1 MAEKIF
7 EKQANFGW
15 GFSFNMTS
23 KAPAVAKRIWDKYED
38 AWGYV
43 NDFNDSAIEGILLSV
58 VADDDEKKNGVYFV
72 QRIKKSATDDDA
84 ILMKVGSGDIEEL
97 VATFNQEIETL
108 KNADTTNKTE
118 LEGQITTLSNTLN
131 TTTSQISST
140 IGAIDEGK
148 TIVDLID
155 ETNSLVSAN
164 KTELDGKIATL
175 STTLNTTTN
184 QISSTIGTVDEG
196 RTVVDL
202 IDETNSL
209 INETNSLVSANKQN
223 IDDNKST
230 IDAYT
235 VNNKTISTNPVLS
248 SDDLLVGEEYSVL
261 NQKAENVFPGDV
273 ITTAIS
279 KIEVMLANTT
289 LALTAAINDLETR
302 IGKPTEYNEEN
313 GEVISEASGLY
324 KKYEELSQQIET
336 N

>member
-58 VADDDEKKNGVYFV
+58 VADEDEKKNGVYFV
-72 QRIKKSATDDDA
+72 QRIKKSATDEDA
-84 ILMKVGSGDIEEL
+84 ILVKVGSGDIEEFTK
-97 VATFNQEIETL
+97 TFNEEIQKL
-108 KNADTTNKTE
+108 QKADAGNKAA
-118 LEGQITTLSNTLN
+118 LEGQITTLNTTLN
-131 TTTSQISST
+131 TEIGKISST
-140 IGAIDEGK
+140 IGTVEEGK
-148 TIVDLID
+148 TVVGLID

-164 KTELDGKIATL
+164 KQD
-175 STTLNTTTN
+175 
-184 QISSTIGTVDEG
+184 
-196 RTVVDL
+196 
-202 IDETNSL
+202 IDN
-209 INETNSLVSANKQN
+209 NKA
-223 IDDNKST
+223 T
-230 IDAYT
+230 IDTYT
-235 VNNKTISTNPVLS
+235 VNKKPISTNPVLS

-261 NQKAENVFPGDV
+261 TQKAENVFPGDV

-302 IGKPTEYNEEN
+302 IGKPAEYNEET
-313 GEVISEASGLY
+313 GELISEASGLY

>member
-7 EKQANFGW
+7 EKQTNLGW
-15 GFSFNMTS
+15 GFSFNMTG
-23 KAPAVAKRIWDKYED
+23 KAPTVAKRIWDKYED

-72 QRIKKSATDDDA
+72 QRIKKSETDDDA
-84 ILMKVGSGDIEEL
+84 ILVKVGSGDIEEL
-97 VATFNQEIETL
+97 TAKFNQEIINL
-108 KNADTTNKTE
+108 KNADSTNKTT
-118 LEGQITTLSNTLN
+118 LEGKISTLDT
-131 TTTSQISST
+131 
-140 IGAIDEGK
+140 
-148 TIVDLID
+148 
-155 ETNSLVSAN
+155 
-164 KTELDGKIATL
+164 TL
-175 STTLNTTTN
+175 STTIG

-196 RTVVDL
+196 KTVVG
-202 IDETNSL
+202 L
-209 INETNSLVSANKQN
+209 INDTNALVSANKQD
-223 IDDNKST
+223 IDNNKAT

-235 VNNKTISTNPVLS
+235 VNKKPISTNPVLN
-248 SDDLLVGEEYSVL
+248 SDDLLVAEEYSVL
-261 NQKAENVFPGDV
+261 TQKAENVFPGDV

-302 IGKPTEYNEEN
+302 IGKPAEYNEET

>member
-7 EKQANFGW
+7 ERQANFGW

-84 ILMKVGSGDIEEL
+84 ILVKVGSGDIEEL
-97 VATFNQEIETL
+97 TAAFNQEIANLKSADDNNKAALESQIKTL
-108 KNADTTNKTE
+108 N
-118 LEGQITTLSNTLN
+118 NTLN

-140 IGAIDEGK
+140 IGTVDEGK
-148 TIVDLID
+148 TIVDLIND
-155 ETNSLVSAN
+155 
-164 KTELDGKIATL
+164 
-175 STTLNTTTN
+175 
-184 QISSTIGTVDEG
+184 
-196 RTVVDL
+196 
-202 IDETNSL
+202 
-209 INETNSLVSANKQN
+209 TNSLVSANKQN
-223 IDDNKST
+223 IDDNKKT

-261 NQKAENVFPGDV
+261 TQKAENVFPGDV

-289 LALTAAINDLETR
+289 LALTAAINDLENR
-302 IGKPTEYNEEN
+302 IGKPSEYNEES
-313 GEVISEASGLY
+313 GTLISEASGLY
-324 KKYEELSQQIET
+324 KKYEELSQQIE
-336 N
+336 NN

>member
-15 GFSFNMTS
+15 GFSFNMTN

-38 AWGYV
+38 AWYYV

-58 VADDDEKKNGVYFV
+58 VADEDEKKNGVYFV

-84 ILMKVGSGDIEEL
+84 ILVKVGSGDIEEL
-97 VATFNQEIETL
+97 AAKFNQEITNL
-108 KNADTTNKTE
+108 KNTA
-118 LEGQITTLSNTLN
+118 
-131 TTTSQISST
+131 
-140 IGAIDEGK
+140 
-148 TIVDLID
+148 
-155 ETNSLVSAN
+155 
-164 KTELDGKIATL
+164 
-175 STTLNTTTN
+175 N
-184 QISSTIGTVDEG
+184 QISSTIGTVADG
-196 RTVVDL
+196 QTVVGL
-202 IDETNSL
+202 IDA
-209 INETNSLVSANKQN
+209 TNSLVSINEQN
-223 IDDNKST
+223 IDNNKKI

-235 VNNKTISTNPVLS
+235 VNDKPISSNPVLS
-248 SDDLLVGEEYSVL
+248 SDDLLVGEEYSAL
-261 NQKAENVFPGDV
+261 TQKAENVIPGDV

-302 IGKPTEYNEEN
+302 IGNPTEYNEEN
-313 GEVISEASGLY
+313 GEVITEASGLY

>member
-58 VADDDEKKNGVYFV
+58 VADEDEKKNGVYFV
-72 QRIKKSATDDDA
+72 QRIKKSAIDEDA
-84 ILMKVGSGDIEEL
+84 ILVKVGSGDIEEL
-97 VATFNQEIETL
+97 TATFNQEIANL
-108 KNADTTNKTE
+108 KSADASNKAA
-118 LEGQITTLSNTLN
+118 LEGKIGTLTSTLN
-131 TTTSQISST
+131 TETGKISST
-140 IGAIDEGK
+140 IGTVEEGK
-148 TIVDLID
+148 TVVGLID

-164 KTELDGKIATL
+164 KQD
-175 STTLNTTTN
+175 
-184 QISSTIGTVDEG
+184 
-196 RTVVDL
+196 
-202 IDETNSL
+202 IDN
-209 INETNSLVSANKQN
+209 NKA
-223 IDDNKST
+223 T

-235 VNNKTISTNPVLS
+235 VNKKPISTNPVLS

-261 NQKAENVFPGDV
+261 TQKAENVFPGDV

-302 IGKPTEYNEEN
+302 IGKPAEYNEET
-313 GEVISEASGLY
+313 GELISESSGLY